1 MIAAMAIFIIVIDIV
16 VLDRFL
22 KMGVLGW
29 KMKMFFLTE
38 RVCDNGKEMKKTEEN
53 EIRKAVW
60 ESC

>member
-1 MIAAMAIFIIVIDIV
+1 VIDIV
-16 VLDRFL
+16 VLDWFL

-29 KMKMFFLTE
+29 KIKMFFLTE
-38 RVCDNGKEMKKTEEN
+38 RVCDNGKEMKKIEEN